1 MTTVRRAY
9 TVPALAEELGK
20 SVSFVEGLIR
30 NNHLPARKIGRTS
43 LVLADD
49 YEAFLASLPDA

>member
-1 MTTVRRAY
+1 M
-9 TVPALAEELGK
+9 PALADELGK

-49 YEAFLASLPDA
+49 YQAFLEQLPEA